1 MSFIVDDT
9 VHVNAP
15 GIACLDERVL
25 ERSEDFIG
33 KLRSVCAE
41 DGRAH
46 FTCGRAFVSGHEL
59 LVFEVLEPP
68 SRETERAYVGRYR
81 KFDAGNKVLEN
92 ELRFQLP
99 AATPFIKHEQHVF
112 G

>member
-1 MSFIVDDT
+1 MSLIVDDT

-15 GIACLDERVL
+15 GIACLDKRVL

-33 KLRSVCAE
+33 KLRSVGAK
-41 DGRAH
+41 DSRAH
-46 FTCGRAFVSGHEL
+46 FTGSGAFVSGHEL

-81 KFDAGNKVLEN
+81 KFDARNKVLEN
-92 ELRFQLP
+92 EFRFQLP
-99 AATPFIKHEQHVF
+99 AAMPFIKHKQHVL